1 MPQISQ
7 IIETYA
13 SQVFWLLITF
23 GLIYFGIAK
32 MMLPKVEAT
41 IDGREKKIADD
52 LAAAQKAR
60 DEAEGMNAGTGAEI
74 AAARA
79 EAQASAAAA
88 KAKAAKDA
96 EVRVA
101 KADADV
107 ATKLAAAESDIAKAT
122 QKALANI
129 ESIASEAA
137 MDIVA
142 KVSGA
147 KVTPAQAGSAVKA
160 VLGNG

>member
-7 IIETYA
+7 ILETYA

-60 DEAEGMNAGTGAEI
+60 DEAEGMNAGTGADI
-74 AAARA
+74 AVARA
-79 EAQASAAAA
+79 QAQASAAAA
-88 KAKAAKDA
+88 KAKGAKDA
-96 EVRVA
+96 EARLA
-101 KADADV
+101 NADADIT
-107 ATKLAAAESDIAKAT
+107 AKLAIAENDVAAAM
-122 QKALANI
+122 QKALASI
-129 ESIASEAA
+129 ESVASEAA
-137 MDIVA
+137 VDIVA
-142 KVSGA
+142 KVAGTN
-147 KVTPAQAGSAVKA
+147 VTPAQAGIAVKA
-160 VLGNG
+160 VLSHG

>member
-1 MPQISQ
+1 MPQFDQ
-7 IIETYA
+7 ILATYA
-13 SQVFWLLITF
+13 SQIFWMLITF
-23 GLIYFGIAK
+23 GVLYFGIAK

-74 AAARA
+74 AAART
-79 EAQASAAAA
+79 EAQASSAAA

-96 EVRVA
+96 EARVV

-137 MDIVA
+137 MDIVV

-147 KVTPAQAGSAVKA
+147 KVTSAQAGAAVKA
-160 VLGNG
+160 VLAHG

>member
-7 IIETYA
+7 MLETYA
-13 SQVFWLLITF
+13 SQIFWLLITF

-52 LAAAQKAR
+52 LAAAHKAR
-60 DEAEGMNAGTGAEI
+60 DEAEGMKAGTGAEI

-88 KAKAAKDA
+88 KAKGAKDA
-96 EVRVA
+96 ETRLA
-101 KADADV
+101 TTDADI
-107 ATKLAAAESDIAKAT
+107 ATRLAAAEHDIAKAM
-122 QKALANI
+122 QKAMASI
-129 ESIASEAA
+129 EAVASEAA
-137 MDIVA
+137 IDIVA
-142 KVSGA
+142 KVAGTNATS
-147 KVTPAQAGSAVKA
+147 AQAGAAVKA
-160 VLGNG
+160 VLSHG